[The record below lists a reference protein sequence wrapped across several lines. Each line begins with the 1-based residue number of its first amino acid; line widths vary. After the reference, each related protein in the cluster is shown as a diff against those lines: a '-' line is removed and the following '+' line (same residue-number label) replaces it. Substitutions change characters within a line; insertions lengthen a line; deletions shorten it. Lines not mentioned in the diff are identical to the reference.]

1 MGSKIVAIRPHGRG
15 SLRYRAIGEFSNGYK
30 AVQGVEKFTD
40 SLRESHRYIP
50 WANDFELIV
59 TGRLANVQFGRGVL
73 SGEISVDAVEQAV
86 GRKVY
91 ST

>member
-1 MGSKIVAIRPHGRG
+1 MGSKVVAIRPHGRG
-15 SLRYRAIGEFSNGYK
+15 SLRYRAIGEFENGYK

-40 SLRESHRYIP
+40 DLRESHRYIP

-59 TGRLANVQFGRGVL
+59 TGKTSNVQFNQFVTN
-73 SGEISVDAVEQAV
+73 GEISVEAVEQAV